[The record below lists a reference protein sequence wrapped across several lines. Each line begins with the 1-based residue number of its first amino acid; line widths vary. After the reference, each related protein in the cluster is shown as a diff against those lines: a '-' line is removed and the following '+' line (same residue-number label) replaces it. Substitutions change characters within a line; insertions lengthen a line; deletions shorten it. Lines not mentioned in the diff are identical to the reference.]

1 MYRRQQHDAP
11 KSQGHDRSIASYR
24 YRNMRLPLPLLGM
37 ILALSSLVM
46 PFSALASSH
55 APGGVERTP
64 PELIKTGVFTGADR
78 SHRASGHAEI
88 VRRDD
93 GSLVVHLRDF
103 RVTNGPALRVLL
115 TKHPNPRRSRDVEWE
130 EYIDLGALRS
140 NRGDQEYAIP
150 GDVDLSQIHSLVV
163 YCKPYSVVFAVARL
177 EEAS

>member
-1 MYRRQQHDAP
+1 MYRRKQRAAL
-11 KSQGHDRSIASYR
+11 KSQGHDHSIASFG
-24 YRNMRLPLPLLGM
+24 YRNMRLPLPLLGVT
-37 ILALSSLVM
+37 LALSSLTM

-55 APGGVERTP
+55 APGGVAPTP
-64 PELIKTGVFTGADR
+64 PELIKTGLINGADR
-78 SHRASGHAEI
+78 SHRANGRAEI

-93 GSLVVHLRDF
+93 GSLVLYLRDF

-115 TKHPNPRRSRDVEWE
+115 TKHSNPRQSRDVEGE

-150 GDVDLSQIHSLVV
+150 GDVDLVQINSVVV
-163 YCKPYSVVFAVARL
+163 YCEPYSVVFAVARL